1 MTDDRSAQT
10 LRSIAPYLADW
21 ASFQAAYH
29 GIPGLQ
35 LAVGRR
41 GEVFVDLAWGKAD
54 VETGED
60 LTSDHLFR
68 VASHSKTFT
77 GVIVMQLVE
86 RGELRLD
93 DQVGDLV
100 PELDGSRAAGITVR
114 ELLGHQGGIIRDS
127 SDGDFWQYRRPFLD
141 RAEVLEC
148 VRTEGIVFEPNEHF
162 KYTNIGYSLLGII
175 IERVTGKT
183 YDEAARTAVVEPLG
197 LARTGTELEPAR
209 AAEYAAGHTG
219 RITHD
224 DARRVVPHV
233 DTRAMAAATGWYS
246 TALEMV
252 RYGATHVLGDT
263 TLISDASKR
272 IMQREE
278 SRVVVRGSEVGRY
291 GVGIG
296 IGKIGDREVV
306 GHSGGYPGH
315 ITRTWIDPVDG
326 LVVSSL
332 TNSVDGVADLI
343 ATGVLQLINLALGAA
358 EEVAADEVGAGKV
371 SGGVAAGK
379 VTAGAAGAAGKGGDS
394 DLVPPVP
401 ADAPFGRFANLW
413 GVSDVVDLGGILHV
427 INPRSPQPVEVTQR
441 LVVSEGRLVQE
452 PVAGFGT
459 VGEPVQ
465 VERDADGAIT
475 SLRIGGL
482 TSWPIEQYRA
492 QTGR

>member
-1 MTDDRSAQT
+1 MTEDRTAQT

-77 GVIVMQLVE
+77 GVLVMQLVE

-93 DQVGDLV
+93 DRAGDLV
-100 PELDGSRAAGITVR
+100 PELDGSRAAGVTVR
-114 ELLGHQGGIIRDS
+114 ELLGHQAGIIRDS
-127 SDGDFWQYRRPFLD
+127 SDGDFWQHSRPFLD

-148 VRTEGIVFEPNEHF
+148 VRAEGVVFEPNEHF

-183 YDEAARTAVVEPLG
+183 YDEVARVAVVEPLG
-197 LARTGTELEPAR
+197 LTRTGTELDPAR

-219 RITHD
+219 RIAHG
-224 DARRVVPHV
+224 DARRTIPHV

-252 RYGATHVLGDT
+252 RYGAAHVLGDT

-272 IMQREE
+272 LMQRDE
-278 SRVVVRGSEVGRY
+278 SRVTVRGKQLGRY
-291 GVGIG
+291 GVGIEV
-296 IGKIGDREVV
+296 GKVGDREVV

-326 LVVSSL
+326 IVVSSL
-332 TNSVDGVADLI
+332 TNSVDGTAGQI
-343 ATGVLQLINLALGAA
+343 ANGVIQLINLALA
-358 EEVAADEVGAGKV
+358 AADEVAASAATASTSAATGA
-371 SGGVAAGK
+371 SSDS
-379 VTAGAAGAAGKGGDS
+379 GKGS
-394 DLVPPVP
+394 DPVPGVP
-401 ADAPFGRFANLW
+401 ADAPVGRFANLW
-413 GVSDVVDLGGILHV
+413 GVSDVVDLGGILHA
-427 INPRSPQPVEVTQR
+427 INVRAAEPAEVAQR
-441 LVVSEGRLVQE
+441 LVVSDGRLVQE

-465 VERDADGAIT
+465 TERDADGAIV
-475 SLRIGGL
+475 SVRIGAM
-482 TSWPIEQYRA
+482 TSWPVEEFRKRSA
-492 QTGR
+492 R

>member
-1 MTDDRSAQT
+1 MTDDRTAQM

-29 GIPGLQ
+29 GVPGLQ

-41 GEVFVDLAWGKAD
+41 GEVFVDLAWGKANL
-54 VETGED
+54 ETGED

-77 GVIVMQLVE
+77 GVLVMQLVE

-93 DQVGDLV
+93 DTVGDLV
-100 PELDGSRAAGITVR
+100 PELDPATGSGHAGVARVTVR
-114 ELLGHQGGIIRDS
+114 ELLGHQAGIIRDS
-127 SDGDFWQYRRPFLD
+127 SDGDFWQHHKPFLD

-175 IERVTGKT
+175 IEQVTGKT
-183 YDEAARTAVVEPLG
+183 YDEVARAAVIEPLG
-197 LARTGTELEPAR
+197 LTRTGTELDPAR

-224 DARRVVPHV
+224 DVRRVVPHV

-252 RYGATHVLGDT
+252 RYGATHVFGDT
-263 TLISDASKR
+263 TLLSDASKR
-272 IMQREE
+272 IVQREE
-278 SRVVVRGSEVGRY
+278 STVTVRGQELGRY
-291 GVGIG
+291 GVGIEL
-296 IGKIGDREVV
+296 GKVGEREVV

-326 LVVSSL
+326 LVVAAL
-332 TNSVDGVADLI
+332 TNAIDGIAGQI
-343 ATGVLQLINLALGAA
+343 ATGVIQLINLALA
-358 EEVAADEVGAGKV
+358 AADEVAAASV
-371 SGGVAAGK
+371 SGS
-379 VTAGAAGAAGKGGDS
+379 GKGADG
-394 DLVPPVP
+394 VPALSVP

-413 GVSDVVDLGGILHV
+413 GVVDVVDLGGVVHV
-427 INPRSPQPVEVTQR
+427 INPRAPQPAEVAQR
-441 LVVSEGRLVQE
+441 FVVSDGRLVQE

-465 VERDADGAIT
+465 VERDADGAIV
-475 SLRIGGL
+475 SVRIGAM
-482 TSWPIEQYRA
+482 TSWPVEEYRKRA
-492 QTGR
+492 AA

>member
-1 MTDDRSAQT
+1 MTDDRTAHT

-21 ASFQAAYH
+21 ASFHAAYN

-41 GEVFVDLAWGKAD
+41 GEVLVDLAWGKANL
-54 VETGED
+54 ETGED

-77 GVIVMQLVE
+77 GVLVLQLVE

-93 DQVGDLV
+93 DAVGDLV
-100 PELDGSRAAGITVR
+100 PELDGSLAAGITVR

-148 VRTEGIVFEPNEHF
+148 VRTEGIVFEPNQHL
-162 KYTNIGYSLLGII
+162 KYSNIGYSLLGII
-175 IERVTGKT
+175 IEQVTGKS
-183 YDEAARTAVVEPLG
+183 YDDVARTAVVEPLG
-197 LARTGTELEPAR
+197 LTRTGTELDPAR
-209 AAEYAAGHTG
+209 AGEYAAGHTG

-224 DARRVVPHV
+224 DERQVIPHV

-252 RYGATHVLGDT
+252 RYGSAHVFGDT
-263 TLISDASKR
+263 TLVTDASKR

-278 SRVVVRGSEVGRY
+278 SRVEVRGKELGRY
-291 GVGIG
+291 GVGIEV
-296 IGKIGDREVV
+296 GKVGDRAVV

-326 LVVSSL
+326 IVVSAL
-332 TNSVDGVADLI
+332 TNSVDGIANQI
-343 ATGVLQLINLALGAA
+343 ATGIFQLIDLALAA
-358 EEVAADEVGAGKV
+358 ASEGPA
-371 SGGVAAGK
+371 S
-379 VTAGAAGAAGKGGDS
+379 
-394 DLVPPVP
+394 PVP
-401 ADAPFGRFANLW
+401 ADAPVGRFANLW
-413 GVSDVVDLGGILHV
+413 GVVDVVDLGGILHV

-441 LVVSEGRLVQE
+441 LVVSGGRLVQE

-465 VERDADGAIT
+465 VERDVDGAIT

>member
-1 MTDDRSAQT
+1 MTEDRTAQT

-77 GVIVMQLVE
+77 GVLVMQLVE

-93 DQVGDLV
+93 DRAGDLV
-100 PELDGSRAAGITVR
+100 PELDGSRAAGVTVR
-114 ELLGHQGGIIRDS
+114 ELLGHQAGIIRDS
-127 SDGDFWQYRRPFLD
+127 SDGDFWQHSRPFLD
-141 RAEVLEC
+141 HDEVLEC
-148 VRTEGIVFEPNEHF
+148 LRAEGVVFEPNEHF

-183 YDEAARTAVVEPLG
+183 YDEVARVAVVEPLG
-197 LARTGTELEPAR
+197 LTRTGTELDPAR

-219 RITHD
+219 RIAHG
-224 DARRVVPHV
+224 DARRVIPHV

-252 RYGATHVLGDT
+252 RYGAAHVLGDT

-272 IMQREE
+272 LMQREE
-278 SRVVVRGSEVGRY
+278 SRVTVRGKQLGRY
-291 GVGIG
+291 GVGIEV
-296 IGKIGDREVV
+296 GKVGDREVV

-326 LVVSSL
+326 IVVSAL
-332 TNSVDGVADLI
+332 TNSVDGTAGQI
-343 ATGVLQLINLALGAA
+343 ANGVLQLINLALA
-358 EEVAADEVGAGKV
+358 AADEV
-371 SGGVAAGK
+371 AASAAAITS
-379 VTAGAAGAAGKGGDS
+379 TATSGKGGDP
-394 DLVPPVP
+394 VPGVP
-401 ADAPFGRFANLW
+401 ADAPVGRFANLW
-413 GVSDVVDLGGILHV
+413 GVSDVVDLGGILHA
-427 INPRSPQPVEVTQR
+427 INVRAAEPAEVAQR
-441 LVVSEGRLVQE
+441 LVVSDGRLVQE

-465 VERDADGAIT
+465 TERDADGAIV
-475 SLRIGGL
+475 SVRIGAM
-482 TSWPIEQYRA
+482 TSWPVEEFRKRSA
-492 QTGR
+492 R

>member
-1 MTDDRSAQT
+1 MTDDRTAQT

-41 GEVFVDLAWGKAD
+41 GEVFVDLAWGKANL
-54 VETGED
+54 ETGED

-68 VASHSKTFT
+68 IASHSKTFT
-77 GVIVMQLVE
+77 GVLIMQLVE

-93 DQVGDLV
+93 DAVSDHV
-100 PELDGSRAAGITVR
+100 PELDGSAAAGVTVR
-114 ELLGHQGGIIRDS
+114 ELLGHQAGIIRDS
-127 SDGDFWQYRRPFLD
+127 SDGDFWQHSKPFLD
-141 RAEVLEC
+141 RAEILEC

-175 IERVTGKT
+175 IEQVTGKT
-183 YDEAARTAVVEPLG
+183 YDEVARTAVVEPLG
-197 LARTGTELEPAR
+197 LTRTGTELDPAR

-224 DARRVVPHV
+224 DARHVVPHV

-246 TALEMV
+246 TALEML
-252 RYGATHVLGDT
+252 RYGATHVFGDT

-278 SRVVVRGSEVGRY
+278 SRVVVRGKELGRY
-291 GVGIG
+291 GVGMG

-315 ITRTWIDPVDG
+315 ITRTYIDPVDG

-332 TNSVDGVADLI
+332 TNSVDGKAEQI
-343 ATGVLQLINLALGAA
+343 AIGVLQLIDLALA
-358 EEVAADEVGAGKV
+358 AADEVAASGSDTGKGAG
-371 SGGVAAGK
+371 
-379 VTAGAAGAAGKGGDS
+379 GD
-394 DLVPPVP
+394 PVQPIP

-413 GVSDVVDLGGILHV
+413 GVSDVVDLGGIVHE
-427 INPRSPQPVEVTQR
+427 INPRAAEPAEAAQR
-441 LVVSEGRLVQE
+441 FVVSDGRLVQE
-452 PVAGFGT
+452 SVPGFGT
-459 VGEPVQ
+459 VGEPAQ
-465 VERDADGAIT
+465 AERDADGEIV
-475 SLRIGGL
+475 SVRIGAM
-482 TSWPIEQYRA
+482 TAWPVDAYRA
-492 QTGR
+492 RGLSR

>member
-1 MTDDRSAQT
+1 MTDDRTAQT

-41 GEVFVDLAWGKAD
+41 GEVFVDLAWGKANL
-54 VETGED
+54 ETGED

-77 GVIVMQLVE
+77 GVLVMQLVE
-86 RGELRLD
+86 RGKLRLD
-93 DQVGDLV
+93 DAVGDLV

-114 ELLGHQGGIIRDS
+114 ELLGHQAGIIRDS
-127 SDGDFWQYRRPFLD
+127 SDGDFWQYHKPFLD

-148 VRTEGIVFEPNEHF
+148 VRTEGVVFEPNEHF

-183 YDEAARTAVVEPLG
+183 YDQAARTAVVEPLG
-197 LARTGTELEPAR
+197 LTRTGTELEPAR

-219 RITHD
+219 RITHK
-224 DARRVVPHV
+224 DARHVLPHV

-252 RYGATHVLGDT
+252 RYGATHVFGDT

-278 SRVVVRGSEVGRY
+278 SRLVVRGKEVGRY
-291 GVGIG
+291 GVGMG
-296 IGKIGDREVV
+296 MGKIGDREVV

-315 ITRTWIDPVDG
+315 ITRTYIDPVDG

-332 TNSVDGVADLI
+332 TNAVDGKAEQI
-343 ATGVLQLINLALGAA
+343 AVGVIQLIDLALAA
-358 EEVAADEVGAGKV
+358 AKEG
-371 SGGVAAGK
+371 
-379 VTAGAAGAAGKGGDS
+379 
-394 DLVPPVP
+394 VPPVP

-413 GVSDVVDLGGILHV
+413 GVSDVVDLGGIVHV
-427 INPRSPQPVEVTQR
+427 INPRAAEPAEDALR
-441 LVVSEGRLVQE
+441 LVVSEGRLVEE
-452 PVAGFGT
+452 PVAGFST

-465 VERDADGAIT
+465 VERDADGAVV
-475 SLRIGGL
+475 SARIGAM
-482 TSWPIEQYRA
+482 TSWPVEEFRA
-492 QTGR
+492 RGLSG

>member
-1 MTDDRSAQT
+1 MTDDRTAQT

-41 GEVFVDLAWGKAD
+41 GEVFVDLAWGKANL
-54 VETGED
+54 ETGED

-68 VASHSKTFT
+68 IASHSKTFT
-77 GVIVMQLVE
+77 GVLVMQLVE

-93 DQVGDLV
+93 DAVGNLV
-100 PELDGSRAAGITVR
+100 PELDGSRAAGVTVR
-114 ELLGHQGGIIRDS
+114 ELLGHQAGIIRDS
-127 SDGDFWQYRRPFLD
+127 SDGDFWQHHKPFLD

-183 YDEAARTAVVEPLG
+183 YDEVARTAVVEPLG
-197 LARTGTELEPAR
+197 LTRTGTELDPAR

-278 SRVVVRGSEVGRY
+278 SRVVVRGKELGKY
-291 GVGIG
+291 GVGMG
-296 IGKIGDREVV
+296 VGKIGDRGVV

-315 ITRTWIDPVDG
+315 ITRTYIDPVDG

-332 TNSVDGVADLI
+332 TNAVDGKAEQI
-343 ATGVLQLINLALGAA
+343 AIGVIQLIDLALA
-358 EEVAADEVGAGKV
+358 AADEVAAASGSGAV
-371 SGGVAAGK
+371 SGSGSGS
-379 VTAGAAGAAGKGGDS
+379 GKGADGDP
-394 DLVPPVP
+394 VAQVP
-401 ADAPFGRFANLW
+401 ADAPLGRFANLW
-413 GVSDVVDLGGILHV
+413 GVSDVVDLGGIVHV
-427 INPRSPQPVEVTQR
+427 INPRAAEPVEVAQR
-441 LVVSEGRLVQE
+441 FVVSDGRLVQE

-465 VERDADGAIT
+465 VERDADGAIV
-475 SLRIGGL
+475 SARIGAM
-482 TSWPIEQYRA
+482 TSWPVDAYRNRVV
-492 QTGR
+492 G

>member
-1 MTDDRSAQT
+1 MTEDRTAQT
-10 LRSIAPYLADW
+10 LRSIAPYLAEW
-21 ASFQAAYH
+21 ASFQAAYQ

-86 RGELRLD
+86 RGDLRLD
-93 DQVGDLV
+93 DAVGDLV

-114 ELLGHQGGIIRDS
+114 ELLGHQAGIIRDS
-127 SDGDFWQYRRPFLD
+127 SDGDFWQHHRPFLD

-148 VRTEGIVFEPNEHF
+148 VRTEGVVFEPNEHF

-175 IERVTGKT
+175 IEQVTGKT
-183 YDEAARTAVVEPLG
+183 YDEVARAAVVEPLG
-197 LARTGTELEPAR
+197 LTRTGTELDPAR

-219 RITHD
+219 LITHD
-224 DARRVVPHV
+224 DARRVIPHV

-252 RYGATHVLGDT
+252 RYGAAHVFGDT

-278 SRVVVRGSEVGRY
+278 SRVVVRGKELGRY
-291 GVGIG
+291 GVGMG

-315 ITRTWIDPVDG
+315 ITRTYIDPVDG

-332 TNSVDGVADLI
+332 TNAVDGKAEQI
-343 ATGVLQLINLALGAA
+343 AIGVIQLIDLALAA
-358 EEVAADEVGAGKV
+358 ASEVAA
-371 SGGVAAGK
+371 
-379 VTAGAAGAAGKGGDS
+379 AAGKGGDP
-394 DLVPPVP
+394 VPDVP
-401 ADAPFGRFANLW
+401 ADAPLGRFANLW
-413 GVSDVVDLGGILHV
+413 GVVDVVDLGGILHV
-427 INPRSPQPVEVTQR
+427 INPRAAEPAELAQR
-441 LVVSEGRLVQE
+441 LVVSRGRLVQE

-459 VGEPVQ
+459 VGEPVE
-465 VERDADGAIT
+465 VERGADGAVV
-475 SLRIGGL
+475 SARIGAM
-482 TSWPIEQYRA
+482 TSWPIAEFRDRA
-492 QTGR
+492 KMAPVKTQP

>member
-1 MTDDRSAQT
+1 VTAEQHTPSDDRTAQT

-41 GEVFVDLAWGKAD
+41 GEVFVDLAWGKSD

-77 GVIVMQLVE
+77 AVIVMQLVE

-93 DQVGDLV
+93 DTVGDLV

-114 ELLGHQGGIIRDS
+114 ELLGHQAGIIRDS
-127 SDGDFWQYRRPFLD
+127 SDGDFWQHHRPFLD

-148 VRTEGIVFEPNEHF
+148 VRAEGVVFEPNEHF
-162 KYTNIGYSLLGII
+162 KYTNIGYSLLGIV
-175 IERVTGKT
+175 IEQVTGKT
-183 YDEAARTAVVEPLG
+183 YDEVARAAVVEPLG
-197 LARTGTELEPAR
+197 LTRTGTELDRAR

-219 RITHD
+219 RIAHGD
-224 DARRVVPHV
+224 VRRVIPHV

-252 RYGATHVLGDT
+252 RYGATHVFGDT

-278 SRVVVRGSEVGRY
+278 SRVVVRGSERGRY
-291 GVGIG
+291 GVGMG
-296 IGKIGDREVV
+296 LGKIGEREVV

-315 ITRTWIDPVDG
+315 ITRTNIDPADG
-326 LVVSSL
+326 LVVSAL
-332 TNSVDGVADLI
+332 TNSVDGIAEQI
-343 ATGVLQLINLALGAA
+343 ATGVIQLINLALAA
-358 EEVAADEVGAGKV
+358 ANEVAA
-371 SGGVAAGK
+371 AAG
-379 VTAGAAGAAGKGGDS
+379 GDP
-394 DLVPPVP
+394 VPPVP
-401 ADAPFGRFANLW
+401 ADAPIGRFANLW
-413 GVSDVVDLGGILHV
+413 GVFDVVDLGGILHT
-427 INPRSPQPVEVTQR
+427 ISPRFAEPAEFAQR
-441 LVVSEGRLVQE
+441 LVVSYGRLVHE

-465 VERDADGAIT
+465 VERDDDGAIT
-475 SLRIGGL
+475 SVRIGAL
-482 TSWPIEQYRA
+482 TAWPIEEFRA
-492 QTGR
+492 RAGR

>member
-1 MTDDRSAQT
+1 VTDDRTAQT

-41 GEVFVDLAWGKAD
+41 GEVFVDLAWGKANL
-54 VETGED
+54 ETGED

-77 GVIVMQLVE
+77 GVLLMQLVE

-93 DQVGDLV
+93 DAVGDLV

-114 ELLGHQGGIIRDS
+114 ELLGHQAGIIRDS
-127 SDGDFWQYRRPFLD
+127 SDGDFWQHHKPFLD
-141 RAEVLEC
+141 RDQVLEC
-148 VRTEGIVFEPNEHF
+148 VRAEGVVFEPNEHF

-197 LARTGTELEPAR
+197 LTRTGTELDPAR
-209 AAEYAAGHTG
+209 ATEYAAGHTG
-219 RITHD
+219 RITHH

-252 RYGATHVLGDT
+252 RYGATHVFGDT

-272 IMQREE
+272 IMQRQE
-278 SRVVVRGSEVGRY
+278 SRIVVRGEERGKY
-291 GVGIG
+291 GVGMG

-315 ITRTWIDPVDG
+315 ITRTHIDPVDG

-332 TNSVDGVADLI
+332 TNSVDGKAEQI
-343 ATGVLQLINLALGAA
+343 ATGVIQLINLALAAA
-358 EEVAADEVGAGKV
+358 EEVAASS
-371 SGGVAAGK
+371 SGSGSGSSS
-379 VTAGAAGAAGKGGDS
+379 GSGKGADGDP
-394 DLVPPVP
+394 VPPVP

-413 GVSDVVDLGGILHV
+413 GVSDVVDLGGIVHV
-427 INPRSPQPVEVTQR
+427 INPRAAEPAEVAVR
-441 LVVSEGRLVQE
+441 LVPFDGGLLEERV
-452 PVAGFGT
+452 PGFGT
-459 VGEPVQ
+459 VGEPVH
-465 VERDADGAIT
+465 VERDADGAIVAVR
-475 SLRIGGL
+475 LGAM
-482 TSWPIEQYRA
+482 TSWPIDAYRERVA
-492 QTGR
+492 E

>member
-1 MTDDRSAQT
+1 MTEDRTAQT
-10 LRSIAPYLADW
+10 LRSIAPYLAEW

-68 VASHSKTFT
+68 IASHSKTFT
-77 GVIVMQLVE
+77 GVLVMQLVE

-93 DQVGDLV
+93 DAVGDLV

-114 ELLGHQGGIIRDS
+114 ELLGHQAGIIRDS
-127 SDGDFWQYRRPFLD
+127 SDGDFWQHHKPFLD

-148 VRTEGIVFEPNEHF
+148 VRAEGVVFEPNEHF
-162 KYTNIGYSLLGII
+162 KYTNIGYSLLGIV
-175 IERVTGKT
+175 IEQVTGKT
-183 YDEAARTAVVEPLG
+183 YDEVARAAVVEPLG
-197 LARTGTELEPAR
+197 LTRTGTELDPAR

-224 DARRVVPHV
+224 DARRVIPHV

-252 RYGATHVLGDT
+252 RYGAAHVFGDT

-278 SRVVVRGSEVGRY
+278 SRLVVRGKEVGRY
-291 GVGIG
+291 GVGMG
-296 IGKIGDREVV
+296 LRTIGDRELV

-315 ITRTWIDPVDG
+315 ITRTHIDPVDG

-332 TNSVDGVADLI
+332 TNAVDGAAEQI
-343 ATGVLQLINLALGAA
+343 ATGVIQLINLALAA
-358 EEVAADEVGAGKV
+358 AAEVAAVETAGGAGV
-371 SGGVAAGK
+371 
-379 VTAGAAGAAGKGGDS
+379 GAAGKGADGKGADGDP
-394 DLVPPVP
+394 VPAIP
-401 ADAPFGRFANLW
+401 ADAPLGRFANLW
-413 GVSDVVDLGGILHV
+413 GVVDVVDLGGILHV
-427 INPRSPQPVEVTQR
+427 INPRAAEPAEVVER
-441 LVVSEGRLVQE
+441 LVVSEGRLVHE

-465 VERDADGAIT
+465 VERDADGAIV
-475 SLRIGGL
+475 SARIGAM
-482 TSWPIEQYRA
+482 TSWPVEDFRA
-492 QTGR
+492 RGPVPDRQG